1 MKKIHKLKNFYP
13 EDFRVICIASH
24 QSDYR
29 LSWALNEALSLGLQ
43 KAQDHSVKSSK
54 GQVVQEFTKYAYEK
68 ASQSYRYYLIANK
81 SSQGFLLPDMKNID
95 YLFKIEGEVEDD
107 FLNDAIAK
115 IRKINFVIIAFELEK
130 IPEKHKKKLIF

>member
-1 MKKIHKLKNFYP
+1 
-13 EDFRVICIASH
+13 
-24 QSDYR
+24 
-29 LSWALNEALSLGLQ
+29 
-43 KAQDHSVKSSK
+43 
-54 GQVVQEFTKYAYEK
+54 
-68 ASQSYRYYLIANK
+68 
-81 SSQGFLLPDMKNID
+81 MKNID